1 VTVNKRPGDASESIA
16 TPRLRLIAC
25 GALAR
30 ELLAII
36 NQLPPD
42 VAELTCLPA
51 AWHNHPEKIV
61 PGIKSKVKAARK
73 AGFTPVVIYGDCG
86 TGGQLDAFLDEE
98 NIARIA
104 GPHCYHTFMGEA
116 DFDAAMDQE
125 LGTFF
130 LTDYMVRHFERIV
143 MKGMGL
149 RDHPHLR
156 DIYFAHY
163 KRVLYIAQTDD
174 AALVE
179 KARQAAAT
187 LQLDYD
193 YHYTGYGDYTAFL
206 NNLCRRRQP
215 SVAAS

>member
-1 VTVNKRPGDASESIA
+1 MTVNKRPGDASESIA
-16 TPRLRLIAC
+16 TQRLRLVAC

-30 ELLAII
+30 DFLGII

-42 VAELTCLPA
+42 IAELTCLPA
-51 AWHNHPEKIV
+51 EWHNQPEKVV
-61 PGIKSKVKAARK
+61 PGIKSKAKAARK
-73 AGFTPVVIYGDCG
+73 AGFNPMVIYGDYG
-86 TGGQLDAFLDEE
+86 IGGQLDALLDEE
-98 NIARIA
+98 NIVWIP
-104 GPHCYHTFMGEA
+104 GPHCYQSFIGEA

-130 LTDYMVRHFERIV
+130 LTDYIVRQFKRIV

-149 RDHPHLR
+149 LDHPHLR
-156 DIYFAHY
+156 DIYFAHH

-179 KARQAAAT
+179 KARQAVAT

-193 YHYTGYGDYTAFL
+193 YHYIG
-206 NNLCRRRQP
+206 
-215 SVAAS
+215 

>member
-1 VTVNKRPGDASESIA
+1 MNKRPGDASESTA

-42 VAELTCLPA
+42 AAELTCLPA

-61 PGIKSKVKAARK
+61 PGMKSKVKAARK

-98 NIARIA
+98 NIARIP
-104 GPHCYHTFMGEA
+104 GPHCYQSFMGEA

-179 KARQAAAT
+179 KARQAATT

-193 YHYTGYGDYTAFL
+193 YHYTGYGDYTTFL

>member
-1 VTVNKRPGDASESIA
+1 MNKRPGDASESAA

-42 VAELTCLPA
+42 AAELTCLPA

-98 NIARIA
+98 NIARIP
-104 GPHCYHTFMGEA
+104 GPHCYQSFMGEA

-179 KARQAAAT
+179 KARQAATT

>member
-1 VTVNKRPGDASESIA
+1 MTVNKRPGDASESIA
-16 TPRLRLIAC
+16 SPRLRLIAC

-42 VAELTCLPA
+42 AAELTCLPA

-98 NIARIA
+98 NIARIP
-104 GPHCYHTFMGEA
+104 GPHCYQSFMGEA

-149 RDHPHLR
+149 SDHPHLR

-163 KRVLYIAQTDD
+163 NRVLYIAQTDD

-179 KARQAAAT
+179 KARQAATT

>member
-1 VTVNKRPGDASESIA
+1 MNKRPGDASESKA
-16 TPRLRLIAC
+16 TPLLRLIAC

-36 NQLPPD
+36 NQLPLD
-42 VAELTCLPA
+42 AAELTCLPA

-73 AGFTPVVIYGDCG
+73 AGFTTVVIYGDCG

-98 NIARIA
+98 NIVRIP
-104 GPHCYHTFMGEA
+104 GPHCYHSFMGEA

-206 NNLCRRRQP
+206 DNLCRRRQP

>member
-1 VTVNKRPGDASESIA
+1 MAK
-16 TPRLRLIAC
+16 PRANAQTLAAAPRMCIIAC

-30 ELLAII
+30 ELLVII
-36 NQLPPD
+36 NQLP
-42 VAELTCLPA
+42 AGSMTLTCLPA

-61 PGIKSKVKAARK
+61 PGIKVKVKAARK

-86 TGGQLDAFLDEE
+86 TGGQLDTFLDAE
-98 NIARIA
+98 NIARIP
-104 GPHCYHTFMGEA
+104 GPHCYHSFMGEA

-179 KARQAAAT
+179 KARKAAAT

-206 NNLCRRRQP
+206 DNLCRRRQP

>member
-1 VTVNKRPGDASESIA
+1 MNKRPGDASESTA

-42 VAELTCLPA
+42 AAELTCLPA

-61 PGIKSKVKAARK
+61 PGIKSKVKATRK

-98 NIARIA
+98 NIARIP
-104 GPHCYHTFMGEA
+104 GPHCYQSFMGEA

-179 KARQAAAT
+179 KARQAATT

>member
-1 VTVNKRPGDASESIA
+1 
-16 TPRLRLIAC
+16 
-25 GALAR
+25 
-30 ELLAII
+30 
-36 NQLPPD
+36 
-42 VAELTCLPA
+42 
-51 AWHNHPEKIV
+51 
-61 PGIKSKVKAARK
+61 
-73 AGFTPVVIYGDCG
+73 
-86 TGGQLDAFLDEE
+86 
-98 NIARIA
+98 
-104 GPHCYHTFMGEA
+104 MGEA
-116 DFDAAMDQE
+116 DFNAAMDQE

-174 AALVE
+174 AALVG
-179 KARQAAAT
+179 KARQAATT